1 MNAGQGELTSYGC
14 RDLILHHSVDILNA
28 DVTIMG
34 GVTEWRRIAAMAHL
48 SHVQMAHH
56 EEPQVALHLLAS
68 VPNGLY
74 VEIFP
79 SYERDPMWVDLP
91 VVQPKIQN
99 GYMELPT
106 GVGFGIDLNEEVIA
120 KYRV

>member
-1 MNAGQGELTSYGC
+1 MNTGEISRFGC
-14 RDLILHHSVDILNA
+14 RDLMLAGAVGILNV
-28 DVTIMG
+28 DVTIAG
-34 GVTEWRRIAAMAHL
+34 GVTEWRRVAAMAGML
-48 SHVQMAHH
+48 NVGMGHH

-91 VVQPKIQN
+91 VNPPVIRD
-99 GYMELPT
+99 GFMEL
-106 GVGFGIDLNEEVIA
+106 
-120 KYRV
+120 